1 MKILIIAGPEAVY
14 QFVQFWSRHVSFN
27 CLFFLIKIKRTF
39 LFSFFFLIFK
49 NVMLSLED
57 VIEHLE
63 QVIELL
69 KNVNGNFCGCATL

>member
-1 MKILIIAGPEAVY
+1 
-14 QFVQFWSRHVSFN
+14 
-27 CLFFLIKIKRTF
+27 
-39 LFSFFFLIFK
+39 
-49 NVMLSLED
+49 MLSLED